1 MKITLVKSTYNRT
14 QYDTAELF
22 SIDSSKNSIDF
33 FGRNG
38 ELEREQLPEG
48 TDAKAILAKIFEA
61 FDAEKENIYIFLYD
75 EGGVKI
81 YTDEEFKIEI
91 EDKEVQRL

>member
-1 MKITLVKSTYNRT
+1 MKITIIRATYNRS
-14 QYDTAELF
+14 QYDTANLF

-48 TDAKAILAKIFEA
+48 TDAKAIIAKIFEA

-81 YTDEEFKIEI
+81 YTDQEFKIEI

>member
-1 MKITLVKSTYNRT
+1 MKIKFIRATYNRSE
-14 QYDTAELF
+14 YDTANLF
-22 SIDSSKNSIDF
+22 SIDSSKNSIDL

-48 TDAKAILAKIFEA
+48 TDAKAIIAKIFEA

-81 YTDEEFKIEI
+81 YTDEEFSI
-91 EDKEVQRL
+91 DVKEKEALL